1 MIRQSSSQVTQ
12 SKPAIIVFSNQKGGV
27 GKTTC
32 TREISIWLASKGN
45 KTLIIDTDPQANLS
59 KSLVDP
65 VSSTGQV
72 YPGFGLYEAIT
83 GLDYEPEEVKP
94 NLWLLSGNV
103 KLASL
108 EKQLVAELD
117 AYTRM
122 RDLLLE
128 ERFYDFD
135 FILIDSPP
143 SLGVLTVNALT
154 ASDFLIIPM
163 NPSLYSMQG
172 TNDLMA
178 TVSKVRKN
186 YNPNLSLLGV
196 IINAFDSIPSITRQI
211 RKEIE
216 ETFKSKVFKTAISKS
231 IQIEEA
237 IASKKG
243 VTSGKTKV
251 SEEIKAIGKELIT
264 RSRYLLTEVDPA
276 SLEKL

>member
-1 MIRQSSSQVTQ
+1 MT
-12 SKPAIIVFSNQKGGV
+12 KPAIIVFSNQKGGV

-32 TREISIWLASKGN
+32 TREISIWLASKGH

-72 YPGFGLYEAIT
+72 YPGFGLYEALT
-83 GLDYEPEEVKP
+83 GAEYEPEEVKR

-128 ERFYDFD
+128 EKYFEYD

-211 RKEIE
+211 KKEIE

-243 VTSGKTKV
+243 FTTGKTKV

>member
-1 MIRQSSSQVTQ
+1 MT
-12 SKPAIIVFSNQKGGV
+12 KPATIVFSNQKGGV
-27 GKTTC
+27 GKTTL
-32 TREISIWLASKGN
+32 SFNLGIWLASESY
-45 KTLIIDTDPQANLS
+45 KTLLIDTDPQGNLS

-72 YPGFGLYEAIT
+72 YPGFGLYEALT
-83 GLDYEPEEVKP
+83 GIEYEPEEVKP

-108 EKQLVAELD
+108 EKQLISELD

-128 ERFYDFD
+128 EKFYEYD

-186 YNPNLSLLGV
+186 YNPALNLLGV
-196 IINAFDSIPSITRQI
+196 IINNYDSIPTITREI

-216 ETFKSKVFKTAISKS
+216 ETFKSKVFKTVISKS

-243 VTSGKTKV
+243 VTSRKTKV
-251 SEEIKAIGKELIT
+251 SEEIKAIGKEMMI
-264 RSRYLLTEVDPA
+264 RSRYLLTEACPELVERVSPDD
-276 SLEKL
+276 LEKL